1 MTKSKVAYGQ
11 QQARE
16 IVAVALP
23 DLCQQAIKMA
33 SNDKLPL
40 TGRAQLISA
49 LLRVGGLFENDGS
62 GRDKEP
68 HEMSAE
74 ELAEALAD
82 ARIKAETM
90 MKQKTPPDRR
100 SNDDDIL
107 A

>member
-16 IVAVALP
+16 LVAVALP
-23 DLCQQAIKMA
+23 DLCKQAINLA

-40 TGRAQLISA
+40 NGRAQLISA

-62 GRDKEP
+62 IRDKEP
-68 HEMSAE
+68 HEMSAA

-82 ARIKAETM
+82 ARMRAEAM
-90 MKQKTPPDRR
+90 VREKVAPDRT
-100 SNDDDIL
+100 SDDDIL
-107 A
+107 S